1 MACLRLWQACVVC
14 TLFVVLIQQ
23 FLTTFVIE
31 NSPGRFY
38 AVDVLKA
45 LLAYIVVNYD
55 IKADNAI
62 SGKVMIRKRMSA
74 SET

>member
-1 MACLRLWQACVVC
+1 MVC
-14 TLFVVLIQQ
+14 TLFVVLVQQ
-23 FLTTFVIE
+23 SLTTFVIE
-31 NSPGRFY
+31 HSPGRFY

-62 SGKVMIRKRMSA
+62 SDKVMIRKRMSA